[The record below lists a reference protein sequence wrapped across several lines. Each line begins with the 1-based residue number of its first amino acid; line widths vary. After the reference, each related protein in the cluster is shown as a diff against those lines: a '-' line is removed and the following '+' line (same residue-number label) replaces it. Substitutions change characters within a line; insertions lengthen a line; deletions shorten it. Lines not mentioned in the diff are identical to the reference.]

1 MFTFLCM
8 LMLQSCVADTMTF
21 IKTSTSYC
29 PTGIHDIS
37 NPYLAYS
44 QLFPQFVITQE
55 EGLGNPHEHS
65 SFELRFE
72 GYDPSTRKQA
82 NSTAISPVVATGA
95 RGIPVRPTKS
105 LSGFQFQGFCA
116 VTPFGQQ
123 GNPYDCDVP
132 SKWPGVACP
141 TSSAWCE
148 CSALMPLNPP
158 YTNGTITLICKVNGN
173 TACAG
178 TYDWECPTCL

>member
-116 VTPFGQQ
+116 QRFTT
-123 GNPYDCDVP
+123 GNPGGWK
-132 SKWPGVACP
+132 SL
-141 TSSAWCE
+141 SSAWCE

-158 YTNGTITLICKVNGN
+158 YTNGTINLICKVNGN